1 MPQTLIQN
9 VSDTAFWIAHCRAVE
24 TERHDALFRDPLA
37 ALLAGERGKAI
48 AETMPRPFIK
58 SWTVAIRTRI
68 IDDYIRS
75 ALEDG
80 VDTILNLGAGLD
92 TRPYRMEV
100 PESLQWVEADYPHMM
115 EWKEERLLNEKPRC
129 RLERVKIDLAN
140 LEERRTLLGGIDRR
154 AKKLLVLTEGV
165 VPYLSVE
172 DAGLLADDLRRL
184 DHACSWIVDYFSPE
198 LLKYRERH
206 GMSRMMQN
214 APFKF
219 IPENWTGFFGGHGW
233 RCREIR
239 YLAEEATRLHRAIQF
254 PPLVRIMV
262 TIRALLASRKRRATF
277 RKFAGYAVLER
288 AAVTPEIFAD

>member
-1 MPQTLIQN
+1 MPQTLIQD

-24 TERHDALFRDPLA
+24 TERSDALFRDPLA
-37 ALLAGERGKAI
+37 GLLAGERGKAI
-48 AETMPRPFIK
+48 ADTMPRPFIT

-68 IDDYIRS
+68 IDDFIRS
-75 ALEDG
+75 ALDDG
-80 VDTILNLGAGLD
+80 VDAILNLGAGLD

-100 PESLQWVEADYPHMM
+100 PESLLWVEADYPHVM
-115 EWKEERLLNEKPRC
+115 EWKEERLVNEKPRC

-140 LEERRTLLGGIDRR
+140 LDERRTLLGGIDRR
-154 AKKLLVLTEGV
+154 AKMLLVLTEGV

-184 DHACSWIVDYFSPE
+184 DHARCWIVDYFSPA
-198 LLKYRERH
+198 LMKYRERH
-206 GMSRMMQN
+206 GMTRMMQN

-219 IPENWTGFFGGHGW
+219 IPENWSGFFGRHGW

-239 YLAEEATRLHRAIQF
+239 YLAEEATRLHRAIRF

-262 TIRALLASRKRRATF
+262 TIRALLASRKRRAAF
-277 RKFAGYAVLER
+277 RKFAGYAVLEPTT
-288 AAVTPEIFAD
+288 VTPESSAY